1 MEYYARSRRL
11 SSVEPA
17 NVGAAN
23 RERGPA
29 GQEGRQACPD
39 KEGVGTDLR
48 DGGSSLALLDRP
60 GIKPCH
66 DLGPATQG
74 MITPMFEPA
83 AGYPSFVEVIERLDA
98 STALSSVAKR
108 DLKSAIKRTI
118 GTWMGCDLAV
128 TPADIPWLRKQM
140 ADWTAA
146 RFGVSAGTFNTV
158 RSQLNR
164 ALKVAGVRQP
174 RIRHRKL
181 GRSWEQLNEAL
192 ECYWAHHRQG
202 NGKAPGDNW
211 LQIRLRR
218 FMGWCEES
226 TITPPQVD
234 DSVIERFADDDAQS
248 ALRGN
253 PDERERGLRKAWNH
267 AAKNIQGWPPTIVA
281 KTRNPRPKPI
291 VTFEESQFAASFIA
305 ELDAYA
311 QNRGLLQPADESDG
325 GQLSFLEKARRR
337 RARSTR
343 RIQSADGRSI
353 RSRKLKPLAHDSI
366 YVHRRT
372 LIMTASALVLCCV
385 KSLEDIRSIGD
396 VVGLEGA
403 ACLMDLL
410 EDRQKDSFSNSSYPG
425 SLMTMLFSIMARCSI
440 ALPPEEVDAMHELA
454 LDVGVG
460 RDAGLCTLTAKNRA
474 RVAQFD
480 DPDNFAL
487 LVSCAEWEMNRLE
500 TERRSMGRV
509 TKAMATR
516 AEAAIG
522 NLILCTLPV
531 RRRALA
537 STDWQRNFRPPTR
550 RGGNATLIY
559 HPEQS
564 KTRRPQQVI
573 VDGWKWRLIELYWK
587 HYRPLLSGSDR
598 SAYLFPGTT
607 ASGHKTAQKLAD
619 AITNLVRKRTGLVM
633 NLHLWRHVMGAKL
646 LEEHED
652 MHLVEELLGHVPGS
666 RATRRYAELKTKW
679 AAKRLDSLTD
689 KSRGRGLHLHQR
701 RVVRHN
707 RRQIAR

>member
-1 MEYYARSRRL
+1 
-11 SSVEPA
+11 V
-17 NVGAAN
+17 
-23 RERGPA
+23 
-29 GQEGRQACPD
+29 
-39 KEGVGTDLR
+39 
-48 DGGSSLALLDRP
+48 
-60 GIKPCH
+60 
-66 DLGPATQG
+66 
-74 MITPMFEPA
+74 
-83 AGYPSFVEVIERLDA
+83 GYPSFAEIIARIDA
-98 STALSSVAKR
+98 SAALSSIAKR

-118 GTWMGCDLAV
+118 GTWMGRDLAA

-146 RFGVSAGTFNTV
+146 RFGVSEGTFNTV

-164 ALKVAGVRQP
+164 ALEVAGVRQS
-174 RIRHRKL
+174 RVRHRKL
-181 GRSWEQLNEAL
+181 AGGWQQLDEAL
-192 ECYWAHHRQG
+192 ERYWSHHRQVD
-202 NGKAPGDNW
+202 GKGPGDNW

-218 FMGWCEES
+218 FMGWCEEHA
-226 TITPPQVD
+226 IMPPQVN
-234 DSVIERFADDDAQS
+234 DSVIERFIDDDAQT

-267 AAKNIQGWPPTIVA
+267 AAEKIQGWPPTTVA
-281 KTRNPRPKPI
+281 KTRNPRTKP
-291 VTFEESQFAASFIA
+291 VVAFEESQFEASFIA

-311 QNRGLLQPADESDG
+311 ENRGLLQPADEIDT

-343 RIQSADGRSI
+343 RMRSTDGRSI
-353 RSRKLKPLAHDSI
+353 RSRHLKPLADDSI

-372 LIMTASALVLCCV
+372 MIMTASALVLCGV
-385 KSLEDIRSIGD
+385 KSIEEIRSIGD
-396 VVGLEGA
+396 VIGLEGA
-403 ACLMDLL
+403 AGLMDLL
-410 EDRQKDSFSNSSYPG
+410 EQRQKASFAGSSYPQ
-425 SLMTMLFSIMARCSI
+425 SLIIMLFSIMARCGI
-440 ALPPEEVDAMHELA
+440 ELPPEEVDAMHELA
-454 LDVGVG
+454 LEVGAG
-460 RDAGLCTLTAKNRA
+460 RDAGACTLTAKNRE

-500 TERRSMGRV
+500 TERRSRGGV
-509 TKAMATR
+509 TKAMANR

-537 STDWQRNFRPPTR
+537 TTDWRRNFRPPTR

-559 HPEQS
+559 HPDQS
-564 KTRRPQQVI
+564 KTKRAQQVI
-573 VDGWKWRLIELYWK
+573 LEGWKWRLIETYWK
-587 HYRPLLSGSDR
+587 HYRPLLCGADR
-598 SAYLFPGTT
+598 STYLFPGNTP
-607 ASGHKTAQKLAD
+607 SGYKTGPKLAD

-679 AAKRLDSLTD
+679 AAKRLDDITEQA
-689 KSRGRGLHLHQR
+689 RGRGLHLHQR
-701 RVVRHN
+701 RVVRNN
-707 RRQIAR
+707 RRRIVG

>member
-1 MEYYARSRRL
+1 MGAALRDSRSPLAFALADQPSTKPCQADEWEPRGIIAPT
-11 SSVEPA
+11 VEPA
-17 NVGAAN
+17 
-23 RERGPA
+23 
-29 GQEGRQACPD
+29 
-39 KEGVGTDLR
+39 
-48 DGGSSLALLDRP
+48 
-60 GIKPCH
+60 
-66 DLGPATQG
+66 
-74 MITPMFEPA
+74 M
-83 AGYPSFVEVIERLDA
+83 GYPSFTEIIERLDA
-98 STALSSVAKR
+98 STALSSIAKR

-118 GTWMGCDLAV
+118 GTWMGRDLTT
-128 TPADIPWLRKQM
+128 TPVDIPWLRKQM

-146 RFGVSAGTFNTV
+146 RFGVSEGTFNTV

-164 ALKVAGVRQP
+164 ALKVAGVRQS
-174 RIRHRKL
+174 RVRHHKL
-181 GRSWEQLNEAL
+181 AGEWKQLDEAL
-192 ECYWAHHRQG
+192 ERYWVRHREAH
-202 NGKAPGDNW
+202 GKLPGDNW

-218 FMGWCEES
+218 FMGWCEEHR
-226 TITPPQVD
+226 IAPPQVNG
-234 DSVIERFADDDAQS
+234 SVIERFSDDDAQT

-267 AAKNIQGWPPTIVA
+267 AAEKIQGWPPTIVA
-281 KTRNPRPKPI
+281 KTRNPRTKPVI
-291 VTFEESQFAASFIA
+291 TFDESQFEAPFIA

-311 QNRGLLQPADESDG
+311 ENRGLLQPADETDC

-343 RIQSADGRSI
+343 RMRSTDGRSI
-353 RSRKLKPLAHDSI
+353 RSRQLKPLADDSI

-372 LIMTASALVLCCV
+372 MIMTASALVLCGV
-385 KSLEDIRSIGD
+385 KSIEDIRSIAD
-396 VVGLEGA
+396 VIGVEGA

-410 EDRQKDSFSNSSYPG
+410 EQRQKASFAGSSYPQ
-425 SLMTMLFSIMARCSI
+425 SLMTALFSIMARCGI
-440 ALPPEEVDAMHELA
+440 ELPPEEVDAMHELA
-454 LDVGVG
+454 LEVAAG
-460 RDAGLCTLTAKNRA
+460 RDASACTLTTKNRE

-480 DPDNFAL
+480 DQDNFAL
-487 LVSCAEWEMNRLE
+487 LVSCAEWEMSRLE
-500 TERRSMGRV
+500 AERRSAGRV

-537 STDWQRNFRPPTR
+537 TTDWRRNFRPPTR

-573 VDGWKWRLIELYWK
+573 LEGWKWRLIETYWK
-587 HYRPLLSGSDR
+587 HYRPLLCGAER
-598 SAYLFPGTT
+598 STYLFPGNTP
-607 ASGHKTAQKLAD
+607 SGHKTSQKLAD

-679 AAKRLDSLTD
+679 AAKRLDGITEQA
-689 KSRGRGLHLHQR
+689 RGRGLHLHQR
-701 RVVRHN
+701 RVVRNN
-707 RRQIAR
+707 RRRIAR

>member
-1 MEYYARSRRL
+1 MAPTL
-11 SSVEPA
+11 
-17 NVGAAN
+17 
-23 RERGPA
+23 
-29 GQEGRQACPD
+29 
-39 KEGVGTDLR
+39 
-48 DGGSSLALLDRP
+48 
-60 GIKPCH
+60 
-66 DLGPATQG
+66 
-74 MITPMFEPA
+74 EPA
-83 AGYPSFVEVIERLDA
+83 AGYPSFAEIIERLDT
-98 STALSSVAKR
+98 STALSTVAKR

-118 GTWMGCDLAV
+118 GTWMGCDMTM

-146 RFGVSAGTFNTV
+146 RFGVSEGTFNTV

-181 GRSWEQLNEAL
+181 AGDWQQLDKAL
-192 ECYWAHHRQG
+192 ERYWVRHRQG
-202 NGKAPGDNW
+202 DGKPPGDNW

-218 FMGWCEES
+218 FMGWCDEHCIAP
-226 TITPPQVD
+226 TRVN
-234 DSVIERFADDDAQS
+234 DSIIERFSHDDAQT

-253 PDERERGLRKAWNH
+253 PAERERGLRKAWNH
-267 AAKNIQGWPPTIVA
+267 AAEKIQGWPPIIVA
-281 KTRNPRPKPI
+281 KTRNPGTKPV
-291 VTFEESQFAASFIA
+291 VTFEESRFEASFIA

-311 QNRGLLQPADESDG
+311 ENRGLLQPADETDC

-343 RIQSADGRSI
+343 RLRSTDGRSI
-353 RSRKLKPLAHDSI
+353 RSRQLKPLADDSI

-372 LIMTASALVLCCV
+372 MIMTASALVLCGV
-385 KSLEDIRSIGD
+385 KSLEDIRSIAD
-396 VVGLEGA
+396 VIGLEGA

-410 EDRQKDSFSNSSYPG
+410 EQRQKASFTGSSYPQ
-425 SLMTMLFSIMARCSI
+425 SLITTLFSIMARCCI
-440 ALPPEEVDAMHELA
+440 ELPPEEIDAMRELA
-454 LDVGVG
+454 LEVGAG
-460 RDAGLCTLTAKNRA
+460 RDAGACTLTAKNRE

-500 TERRSMGRV
+500 TERRARGGV
-509 TKAMATR
+509 TKAMANR

-537 STDWQRNFRPPTR
+537 TTDWQRNFRPPTR

-573 VDGWKWRLIELYWK
+573 LEGWKWRLIETYWK
-587 HYRPLLSGSDR
+587 HYRSLLCGAEGST
-598 SAYLFPGTT
+598 YLFPGNTP
-607 ASGHKTAQKLAD
+607 SGHKTSQKLAD

-679 AAKRLDSLTD
+679 AAKRLDGITEQV
-689 KSRGRGLHLHQR
+689 RGRGLHLHQR
-701 RVVRHN
+701 RVVRN
-707 RRQIAR
+707 DRRRIAR

>member
-1 MEYYARSRRL
+1 
-11 SSVEPA
+11 V
-17 NVGAAN
+17 
-23 RERGPA
+23 
-29 GQEGRQACPD
+29 
-39 KEGVGTDLR
+39 
-48 DGGSSLALLDRP
+48 
-60 GIKPCH
+60 
-66 DLGPATQG
+66 
-74 MITPMFEPA
+74 
-83 AGYPSFVEVIERLDA
+83 GYPSFAEIIARIDA
-98 STALSSVAKR
+98 SAALSSIAKR

-118 GTWMGCDLAV
+118 GTWMGRDLAA

-146 RFGVSAGTFNTV
+146 RFGVSEGTFNTV

-181 GRSWEQLNEAL
+181 AGDWQQLDKAL
-192 ECYWAHHRQG
+192 ERHWVRHRQAD
-202 NGKAPGDNW
+202 GKPSGDNW

-218 FMGWCEES
+218 FMAWCEEHCIAPS
-226 TITPPQVD
+226 QVN
-234 DSVIERFADDDAQS
+234 DSVIERFSNDDAQT

-267 AAKNIQGWPPTIVA
+267 AAEKIQGWPPATVA
-281 KTRNPRPKPI
+281 KTRNHRTKPV
-291 VTFEESQFAASFIA
+291 VTFDESQFEASFIA
-305 ELDAYA
+305 ELDTYA
-311 QNRGLLQPADESDG
+311 ENRGLLQPADETDC

-343 RIQSADGRSI
+343 RIRSTDGRSI
-353 RSRKLKPLAHDSI
+353 RSRHLKPLADDSI
-366 YVHRRT
+366 CVHRRT
-372 LIMTASALVLCCV
+372 MIMTASALVLCGV
-385 KSLEDIRSIGD
+385 KSIEDIHSIAD
-396 VVGLEGA
+396 VISVEGA

-410 EDRQKDSFSNSSYPG
+410 EQRQKASFAGSSYPQ
-425 SLMTMLFSIMARCSI
+425 SLMIALFSIMARCRI
-440 ALPPEEVDAMHELA
+440 ELPPEEVDAMHELA
-454 LDVGVG
+454 LEVGAG
-460 RDAGLCTLTAKNRA
+460 RDAGACTLTAKNRE

-487 LVSCAEWEMNRLE
+487 LVSCAEWEMSRLE
-500 TERRSMGRV
+500 TERRSAGKV
-509 TKAMATR
+509 TKAVANR

-537 STDWQRNFRPPTR
+537 TTDWRRNFRPPTR

-564 KTRRPQQVI
+564 KTKRPQQVI
-573 VDGWKWRLIELYWK
+573 LEGWKWRLIETYWK
-587 HYRPLLSGSDR
+587 HYRPLLCGAKGST
-598 SAYLFPGTT
+598 YLFPGNTP
-607 ASGHKTAQKLAD
+607 SGHKTSQKLAD

-633 NLHLWRHVMGAKL
+633 NLHLWRHFMGAKL

-679 AAKRLDSLTD
+679 AAKRLDGITEQARD
-689 KSRGRGLHLHQR
+689 RGLHLHR
-701 RVVRHN
+701 RRAVRHD
-707 RRQIAR
+707 RRRIAG